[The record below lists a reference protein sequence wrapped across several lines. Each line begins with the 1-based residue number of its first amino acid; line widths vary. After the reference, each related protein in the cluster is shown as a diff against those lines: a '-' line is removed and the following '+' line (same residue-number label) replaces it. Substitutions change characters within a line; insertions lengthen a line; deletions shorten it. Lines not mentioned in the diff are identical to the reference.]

1 MAMTG
6 SASANSDRHAASAL
20 MAIWARRSAS
30 GCTSRPQSEKRKV
43 PWWPKSQSGTFMT
56 KNELTICAPG
66 AVFRICR
73 AGRSTSP
80 VEWQAPETRPSASPI
95 FTIIMP
101 KYSSL
106 SISSRACSSVMP
118 FAARSS
124 ASFSA

>member
-1 MAMTG
+1 MREMCIRDSPWTLPANTAVSLAPDADYVMVTVGGDNLIMAKDCLLYT
-6 SASANSDRHAASAL
+6 
-20 MAIWARRSAS
+20 
-30 GCTSRPQSEKRKV
+30 
-43 PWWPKSQSGTFMT
+43 
-56 KNELTICAPG
+56 
-66 AVFRICR
+66 
-73 AGRSTSP
+73 
-80 VEWQAPETRPSASPI
+80 SPI